1 MAPCGIVNCAEL
13 VFERVDDEVSAVLL
27 QPDKMALATTKD
39 NKVGLKFMFNLK
51 NSQLKDDK
59 YYIGILY
66 TFKLNT
72 TLYVT

>member
-1 MAPCGIVNCAEL
+1 
-13 VFERVDDEVSAVLL
+13 
-27 QPDKMALATTKD
+27 MALATTKD

-72 TLYVT
+72 ILNVT